1 MAHVQCRSC
10 RGPMQAQP
18 RHPDELQ
25 TQFTHVRCPACGSHN
40 FVEFRPLI
48 ESDVTHLLIT
58 PEWSAS
64 TIHGW
69 E

>member
-1 MAHVQCRSC
+1 MTATLCRSC
-10 RGPMQAQP
+10 RGELDAQP

-25 TQFTHVRCPACGSHN
+25 TQFTHARCPTCGLHN
-40 FVEFRPLI
+40 FVEFQPLI

-64 TIHGW
+64 TVQAL
-69 E
+69 